1 MPVYAYKGVTQSG
14 KTTRGTVSAD
24 GLRAARSK
32 MRANGVF
39 LTEIA
44 ESQGAAAARTG
55 AAPSGAASRTA
66 GPTVAGRG
74 LNFEIRLPVRIPAME
89 MAMAT
94 RQLATLVSAGVPLVE
109 ALGALVEQTEHKAL
123 KGVFSRVRDKVNEGA
138 ALADALISTGRFDN
152 LYVSMVRAGEASGAL
167 DAVLAR
173 IADYLEDQ
181 VRLNNRVLSILTYPL
196 FMLLFAVVVVGIMVT
211 LVLPQITELLV
222 SQNLELPWYTVAV
235 IGSSD
240 LLRGYWWLLLIGFVG
255 LVMAYRAVARSA
267 RGRNLLDRF
276 WLRVPV
282 IGRVIR
288 FLAIARFT
296 RTLGSLLASSVNIV
310 QALNIARHVANN
322 SVFAAVAD
330 DARESILEGA
340 ALAKPLRQSGQFPP
354 LVTTMVEVGER
365 SGDLQGMLIRVADTY
380 EEQVETS
387 VSRLT
392 SLLEPVLILLMV
404 GVVGI
409 IIMAVLM
416 PMLQLTESIG

>member
-1 MPVYAYKGVTQSG
+1 
-14 KTTRGTVSAD
+14 
-24 GLRAARSK
+24 
-32 MRANGVF
+32 
-39 LTEIA
+39 
-44 ESQGAAAARTG
+44 
-55 AAPSGAASRTA
+55 
-66 GPTVAGRG
+66 
-74 LNFEIRLPVRIPAME
+74 
-89 MAMAT
+89 
-94 RQLATLVSAGVPLVE
+94 
-109 ALGALVEQTEHKAL
+109 
-123 KGVFSRVRDKVNEGA
+123 VRDKVNEGA
-138 ALADALISTGRFDN
+138 SLADALVATGRFDN

-173 IADYLEDQ
+173 VADYLEDQ

-222 SQNLELPWYTVAV
+222 SQDLELPWYTVAV

-240 LLRGYWWLLLIGFVG
+240 LLRGYWWLLMLGAVG
-255 LVMAYRAVARSA
+255 LVFLYRAVARSD

-276 WLRVPV
+276 WLRFPV

-310 QALNIARHVANN
+310 QALVIARHVANN
-322 SVFAAVAD
+322 SVFAAAAD

-340 ALAKPLRQSGQFPP
+340 SLATPLRQSGQFPP

-365 SGDLQGMLIRVADTY
+365 SGDLQGMLIKVADTY

-404 GVVGI
+404 GIVGI

>member
-14 KTTRGTVSAD
+14 KATRGTVSAE
-24 GLRAARSK
+24 GLRSARSK

-39 LTEIA
+39 LTEIS
-44 ESQGAAAARTG
+44 ESQGAV
-55 AAPSGAASRTA
+55 PSRA
-66 GPTVAGRG
+66 GPAVAGRG
-74 LNFEIRLPVRIPAME
+74 LHFEISLPVRIPAME

-211 LVLPQITELLV
+211 LVLPQITELLI

-240 LLRGYWWLLLIGFVG
+240 LLRGYWWLLLLGFVG
-255 LVMAYRAVARSA
+255 LVLAYRAVGRTV
-267 RGRNLLDRF
+267 RGRNVLDHF

-310 QALNIARHVANN
+310 QALTIARHVANN
-322 SVFAAVAD
+322 SVFATIAD

-340 ALAKPLRQSGQFPP
+340 ALAKPLRHSGQFPP

-365 SGDLQGMLIRVADTY
+365 SGDLQGMLIKVADTY